1 MPALYKEC
9 PKCGYVRTAADT
21 ASEDACPA
29 CGLVFAKYL
38 MAKAGRV
45 ASRTPSVAV
54 EAEDET
60 ALTARAKAL
69 LFHVPEEVDPMF
81 VYARAAL
88 LAAIA
93 FYGVK
98 LAAMDLS

>member
-21 ASEDACPA
+21 VSEDACPA
-29 CGLVFAKYL
+29 CGLVLAQYL

-54 EAEDET
+54 EAEGET

-69 LFHVPEEVDPMF
+69 LFHVPEEVDPML

-93 FYGVK
+93 FCSCRS
-98 LAAMDLS
+98 ASS